1 MRDAIAS
8 GLCLPSRQTKNGPD
22 LYNELTQREYD
33 YTIKGQQ
40 NLESKKD
47 MKEKGGKSPNIADA
61 LSLTFYEELPLENS
75 VEMYYIPPKTQADY
89 NPLETDW

>member
-1 MRDAIAS
+1 
-8 GLCLPSRQTKNGPD
+8 
-22 LYNELTQREYD
+22 
-33 YTIKGQQ
+33 
-40 NLESKKD
+40 